1 MNFQRKAPLQIEN
14 QKESTAVRGRS
25 VRSEREFLLSVP
37 GEIYLLK
44 FIEEVLEGTK
54 NWEDCKKISTGLK
67 FFNGC
72 RLKVSARL
80 FSVF

>member
-25 VRSEREFLLSVP
+25 VQSEREFLLSVT

-44 FIEEVLEGTK
+44 FIKEVLEETK
-54 NWEDCKKISTGLK
+54 N
-67 FFNGC
+67 
-72 RLKVSARL
+72 
-80 FSVF
+80 